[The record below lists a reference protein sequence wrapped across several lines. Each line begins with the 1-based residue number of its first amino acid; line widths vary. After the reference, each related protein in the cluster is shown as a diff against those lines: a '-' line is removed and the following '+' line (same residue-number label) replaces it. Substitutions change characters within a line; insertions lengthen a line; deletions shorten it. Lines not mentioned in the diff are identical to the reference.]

1 MAEHPLVVS
10 IQPSPVRLLRAGGG
24 LLLGAHRKHHRVLC
38 LGFSVGLFREE
49 TSVPTVFLKSADPG
63 GSRQRRVTGDGSGPE
78 NAAVACSE
86 PHLRGVAEVVA
97 ERVLRAVG
105 QFMIDPRIPQATGVP
120 TELRPA
126 ARESSSAA
134 PEGYRTGTSGL
145 PGVPVSAP
153 EAPAPGPALREP
165 WPGRALPADPRGRG
179 PGGRLPDFARRCGPP
194 GNGLAGNPRNS
205 GQGRTDSRPASVRPG
220 TAGRSLDPAP
230 RSE

>member
-1 MAEHPLVVS
+1 MAEHPLVAS
-10 IQPSPVRLLRAGGG
+10 IQQSPVRLLRAGGG

-86 PHLRGVAEVVA
+86 SHLREAAEVMA

-105 QFMIDPRIPQATGVP
+105 QSMIDPHIPQATGVP
-120 TELRPA
+120 AELQPV
-126 ARESSSAA
+126 ARESRSAV

-153 EAPAPGPALREP
+153 EVPRARPGAPGTPAR
-165 WPGRALPADPRGRG
+165 PGASCRPPGKGSGRPPAG
-179 PGGRLPDFARRCGPP
+179 FARRCGPP
-194 GNGLAGNPRNS
+194 GNGLAGNLRNS

-230 RSE
+230 GSE